1 MHFPF
6 QPFLSS
12 NTVPLSGNTL
22 SVFGLDV
29 VDHLDFIDNFYP
41 KSFQQ
46 VRFLFSCI
54 SLRNNFPGLI
64 DEGETPE
71 QAAFRE
77 LEEET
82 GFKATEVVDS
92 SPIIVSDPGWTR
104 PSFFNWLPPDHT
116 LSAQE

>member
-6 QPFLSS
+6 QPSLLNNIVLPLANTSSVLS
-12 NTVPLSGNTL
+12 P
-22 SVFGLDV
+22 DV
-29 VDHLDFIDNFYP
+29 INHLDFTDNFYP

-46 VRFLFSCI
+46 VWFRVSHPP
-54 SLRNNFPGLI
+54 RNNFPGLI

-82 GFKATEVVDS
+82 GFKATKVVDS
-92 SPIIVSDPGWTR
+92 SPTIVSDPGWIQSSLSNC
-104 PSFFNWLPPDHT
+104 PSLDRTPST
-116 LSAQE
+116 QE